1 MLSFA
6 LKNNQRIGSKEDSYL
21 DIHRLQLYR
30 NLVSIHSNLNYY
42 VKFDLYSANLQD
54 ANLADAILHN
64 ADLMNANLQ
73 DANLEGAN
81 LTGANIPNDVLSGA
95 IGTESTLPEAHSPVT
110 HPSVDVLSHSFK
122 QIPVLLFNL

>member
-64 ADLMNANLQ
+64 ADLMKCEFTRCEFRRRKFNRC
-73 DANLEGAN
+73 EY
-81 LTGANIPNDVLSGA
+81 
-95 IGTESTLPEAHSPVT
+95 TE
-110 HPSVDVLSHSFK
+110 
-122 QIPVLLFNL
+122 